1 MQTSLQQTVG
11 KNYADFWNTKKRYR
25 VCKGS
30 RGSKKSK
37 TTALNMIC
45 RLIKYSLPGA
55 RRIFLL
61 YDQSDADYPSFHGA
75 EDPVQRAG

>member
-1 MQTSLQQTVG
+1 MKVSLQEAVG

-37 TTALNMIC
+37 TAALNMIY
-45 RLIKYSLPGA
+45 RLMV
-55 RRIFLL
+55 F
-61 YDQSDADYPSFHGA
+61 
-75 EDPVQRAG
+75 V